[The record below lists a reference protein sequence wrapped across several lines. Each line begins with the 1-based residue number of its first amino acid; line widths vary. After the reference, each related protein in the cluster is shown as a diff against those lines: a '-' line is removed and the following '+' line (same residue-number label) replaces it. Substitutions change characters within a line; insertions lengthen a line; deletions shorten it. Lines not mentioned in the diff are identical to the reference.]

1 MPFYIVFSF
10 RRVTRAS
17 PITPSATSVKCQMS
31 NIKRKCQMSNVKY
44 QMSNVKWKMSN
55 VKYQR
60 KKCQMSDVKCQ
71 MSNVHKVKPFVGVY
85 LQSFSGHFFN
95 WYQSGS
101 TRFWDEKRRDSCSS
115 CSYIY
120 LDLLGRCPKQHHA
133 DPGRGYKE
141 GNCPH
146 PDSRWQ
152 SLFLKKMAIYASYVG
167 MLEIVLSSKL

>member
-1 MPFYIVFSF
+1 MKNYIFIFSSERSSLCDDALLWYSSTIIYPADGAHFLRFLAFMPFYIVFSF

-85 LQSFSGHFFN
+85 LQSFSGNFFN
-95 WYQSGS
+95 WY
-101 TRFWDEKRRDSCSS
+101 
-115 CSYIY
+115 
-120 LDLLGRCPKQHHA
+120 
-133 DPGRGYKE
+133 
-141 GNCPH
+141 
-146 PDSRWQ
+146 
-152 SLFLKKMAIYASYVG
+152 
-167 MLEIVLSSKL
+167 